1 MVDLLVIEPS
11 VSMRKTLE
19 RLLESNGYTMRGVVR
34 GEDAEQQIR
43 RQRPDL
49 ILSTNQFAA
58 FDWLVNT
65 DPRQV
70 CPENAVDVRQRYILS
85 LLYYSTSGDGWLT
98 CNSPDAQ
105 VLAPCTNASRYLSE
119 DSICNWAG
127 NTCNG
132 AGNLRF
138 LSLGKLLEDL
148 FALP

>member
-1 MVDLLVIEPS
+1 MTSAPTVCNGILPS
-11 VSMRKTLE
+11 E
-19 RLLESNGYTMRGVVR
+19 RENELFAIIDNISLPE
-34 GEDAEQQIR
+34 
-43 RQRPDL
+43 L
-49 ILSTNQFAA
+49 ILNNSTNQFAA